1 MALWLPRLGAASA
14 SDSLVCAPG
23 NPPLRKQEEDLSRLF
38 RILVAEDD
46 ESFLDAIALVLERD
60 KRFALAGRARNGKEA
75 VKLAERVEP
84 DAVVMDI
91 EMPVL
96 DGVDATRLMRAVAP
110 ELPIVAVS
118 GHDYEERVLEIRQ
131 AGADDYV
138 RKARLEDELPR
149 ALAALLETAARRA
162 RSRS

>member
-1 MALWLPRLGAASA
+1 MA
-14 SDSLVCAPG
+14 APY
-23 NPPLRKQEEDLSRLF
+23 

-46 ESFLDAIALVLERD
+46 ESFLDAIALLLEQD
-60 KRFALAGRARNGKEA
+60 GRFAVAGRARNGRDA
-75 VKLAERVEP
+75 VALAERVDP

-96 DGVDATRLMRAVAP
+96 DGVATTRLLRAASP
-110 ELPIVAVS
+110 HLPIVAVS

-138 RKARLEDELPR
+138 RKARLADELPR
-149 ALAALLETAARRA
+149 VLAGLLAQARA
-162 RSRS
+162 

>member
-1 MALWLPRLGAASA
+1 MS
-14 SDSLVCAPG
+14 
-23 NPPLRKQEEDLSRLF
+23 PPL

-46 ESFLDAIALVLERD
+46 ESFLEAISLLLEQD
-60 KRFALAGRARNGKEA
+60 GRFVVAGCARNGREA
-75 VKLAERVEP
+75 VALAEEVAP
-84 DAVVMDI
+84 DAVVLDI

-96 DGVDATRLMRAVAP
+96 DGVEATRRLREAAP
-110 ELPIVAVS
+110 DLPIVAVS

-138 RKARLEDELPR
+138 RKARLADELPR
-149 ALAALLETAARRA
+149 VLAALLATTGCNA

>member
-1 MALWLPRLGAASA
+1 LQ
-14 SDSLVCAPG
+14 V
-23 NPPLRKQEEDLSRLF
+23 PPPF

-46 ESFLDAIALVLERD
+46 ESFLDSIALLLEQD
-60 KRFALAGRARNGKEA
+60 DRFALAGRARDGRRVVA
-75 VKLAERVEP
+75 LAEEVEP

-96 DGVDATRLMRAVAP
+96 DGVEATRLLRETTP
-110 ELPIVAVS
+110 DLPIVAVS

-138 RKARLEDELPR
+138 RKARIADELPR
-149 ALAALLETAARRA
+149 VLAALLQPAGRSA

>member
-1 MALWLPRLGAASA
+1 MIT
-14 SDSLVCAPG
+14 V
-23 NPPLRKQEEDLSRLF
+23 
-38 RILVAEDD
+38 
-46 ESFLDAIALVLERD
+46 VLEQD
-60 KRFALAGRARNGKEA
+60 ERFAVAARARDGREA
-75 VKLAERVEP
+75 VELAERESP

-91 EMPVL
+91 EMPKL
-96 DGVDATRLMRAVAP
+96 DGVEATRLLRVAAP

-138 RKARLEDELPR
+138 RKARLADELPR
-149 ALAALLETAARRA
+149 ALAALLEPAARRA

>member
-1 MALWLPRLGAASA
+1 MA
-14 SDSLVCAPG
+14 
-23 NPPLRKQEEDLSRLF
+23 PPF
-38 RILVAEDD
+38 RILVAEDT
-46 ESFLDAIALVLERD
+46 ESFLDAIALLLEQD
-60 KRFALAGRARNGKEA
+60 ERFVVAARARHGREA
-75 VKLAERVEP
+75 VELAERLDP

-96 DGVDATRLMRAVAP
+96 DGVEATRLLRATAP
-110 ELPIVAVS
+110 DLPIVAVS

-138 RKARLEDELPR
+138 RKARMADELPR
-149 ALAALLETAARRA
+149 VLSLLLERSA

>member
-1 MALWLPRLGAASA
+1 
-14 SDSLVCAPG
+14 VT
-23 NPPLRKQEEDLSRLF
+23 PPL

-46 ESFLDAIALVLERD
+46 ESFLEAISLLLEQD
-60 KRFALAGRARNGKEA
+60 DRFVVAGRARNGREA
-75 VKLAERVEP
+75 VALAKEVAP
-84 DAVVMDI
+84 DAVVVDI

-96 DGVDATRLMRAVAP
+96 DGVEATRRLREAAP
-110 ELPIVAVS
+110 DLPIVAVS

-138 RKARLEDELPR
+138 RKARLADELPR
-149 ALAALLETAARRA
+149 VLAALLGTAGRNT

>member
-1 MALWLPRLGAASA
+1 VP
-14 SDSLVCAPG
+14 
-23 NPPLRKQEEDLSRLF
+23 PPL

-46 ESFLDAIALVLERD
+46 ESFLEAISLLLERD
-60 KRFALAGRARNGKEA
+60 DRFVVAGRARNGREA
-75 VKLAERVEP
+75 VALAEEVAP
-84 DAVVMDI
+84 DAVVVDI

-96 DGVDATRLMRAVAP
+96 DGVEATRRLREAAP
-110 ELPIVAVS
+110 DLPIVAVS

-138 RKARLEDELPR
+138 RKARLADELPR
-149 ALAALLETAARRA
+149 ALAALLEPAGRSA

>member
-1 MALWLPRLGAASA
+1 MT
-14 SDSLVCAPG
+14 
-23 NPPLRKQEEDLSRLF
+23 PPL

-46 ESFLDAIALVLERD
+46 ESFLEAISLLLEQD
-60 KRFALAGRARNGKEA
+60 DRFVVAGRARNGREA
-75 VKLAERVEP
+75 VALAEEVAP
-84 DAVVMDI
+84 DAVVVDI

-96 DGVDATRLMRAVAP
+96 DGVEATRRLREAAP
-110 ELPIVAVS
+110 DLPIVAVS

-138 RKARLEDELPR
+138 RKARLADELPR
-149 ALAALLETAARRA
+149 VLAALLEKAGRSA